1 MYVHIRMYDTY
12 VIHMYIIHT
21 YDTHAQYNQNICFA
35 IQPKFQIAGEFGV

>member
-1 MYVHIRMYDTY
+1 MYDTY
-12 VIHMYIIHT
+12 DIHM